1 MGAFF
6 GAFFGGDLDLDLVL
20 LFFLPKGD
28 NLARDFG
35 TDLLDLLYAI
45 YIYMYC
51 FNSKLK
57 KIPLN
62 EIRIIAITSFSN
74 TINTQNEGAKHGDYN
89 RFLLKKKKTNMCLN
103 TN

>member
-45 YIYMYC
+45 YIYIC
-51 FNSKLK
+51 IVLILS
-57 KIPLN
+57 
-62 EIRIIAITSFSN
+62 
-74 TINTQNEGAKHGDYN
+74 
-89 RFLLKKKKTNMCLN
+89 
-103 TN
+103 

>member
-1 MGAFF
+1 
-6 GAFFGGDLDLDLVL
+6 
-20 LFFLPKGD
+20 
-28 NLARDFG
+28 
-35 TDLLDLLYAI
+35 
-45 YIYMYC
+45 MYC

-62 EIRIIAITSFSN
+62 EMRILVITSFSN